1 MTVEISADRAANSF
15 SQSLRE
21 KNCSNVRQVFKGTS
35 KSLEPSHMDV
45 ACCNDSVLAH
55 AADSSALACRR
66 LDLSIILVNWNSLAY
81 LRECLTSVYHHTRCT
96 NFEVIVV
103 DNASPEYGVDSLLT
117 SFPEIVLIK
126 SERNLGFAGANN
138 LGFQRARGDFIL
150 LLNPD
155 TLLIEDSIDLL
166 LGHIR
171 SLPDAGI
178 VGCKLL
184 NSDGSIQASSIKRFP
199 TILNQ
204 AMEAEFL
211 QTLWPGCPLWRLSPL
226 FAKGVKVVPVDVIPG
241 ACMLMHREVFDQVGM
256 LNEEYF
262 MYAEDMDL
270 NFKISQAGYT
280 NYYVGETAVIHH
292 GGGSSSTHTVTSWAT
307 VMQCRAMARYFR
319 NTRGP
324 LYQWLYEVSLA
335 LVAMARLT
343 MLAATFVAGSRL
355 IDQSRRRNSW
365 TKWMSVLK
373 WTLGKRDSAAVAVER
388 RIETRA
394 ACAGSAEN

>member
-1 MTVEISADRAANSF
+1 MV
-15 SQSLRE
+15 
-21 KNCSNVRQVFKGTS
+21 
-35 KSLEPSHMDV
+35 
-45 ACCNDSVLAH
+45 
-55 AADSSALACRR
+55 
-66 LDLSIILVNWNSLAY
+66 DLSIILVNWNSLAY
-81 LRECLTSVYHHTRCT
+81 LSECLTSVYHHTHCAT
-96 NFEVIVV
+96 FEVIVV
-103 DNASPEYGVDSLLT
+103 DNASPEGGVDSLLT

-138 LGFQRARGDFIL
+138 LGFQRARGEFIL

-155 TLLIEDSIDLL
+155 TLLFEDSIDVLL
-166 LGHIR
+166 RHIR

-184 NSDGSIQASSIKRFP
+184 NSDGSIQASSIKRSP

-211 QTLWPGCPLWRLSPL
+211 LTLWPGCPLWRLGPL
-226 FAKGVKVVPVDVIPG
+226 FATGVKVVPVDVIPG
-241 ACMLMHREVFDQVGM
+241 ACMLMHREIFDQVGM

-262 MYAEDMDL
+262 MYAEDLDL
-270 NFKISQAGYT
+270 NFKVSQAGYT

-292 GGGSSSTHTVTSWAT
+292 GGGSSSTHDATSWAT

-324 LYQWLYEVSLA
+324 LYQWLYEASLA

-343 MLAATFVAGSRL
+343 ILAGTSVAGNRL
-355 IDQSRRRNSW
+355 IDRSRRRNSW

-373 WTLGKRDSAAVAVER
+373 WTFGKRDSARCAVEQR
-388 RIETRA
+388 TETRA